1 MMKRM
6 MWSALL
12 LATGAAIVPLRA
24 EIIEQVLVKVNG
36 EIITQTEFEK
46 RQLQELQGRPELAKL
61 SPNSPQF
68 AQAIAE
74 SAPALILGAVDD
86 LLWLQRAKEHGWALT
101 DDKITEI
108 IGRIRKEQRLE
119 DEGTFKRALAS
130 EGLTEADLRR
140 NIERGALIQQVQQAD
155 VMEKISVTEEEIRG
169 YYDAH
174 KQEFTTAAE
183 VMLREVLI
191 PIPTSER
198 GINVA
203 EDEAARAKAEDV
215 RKRLL
220 EGEPFPKLAAEVS
233 AASSKANGG
242 LIGPYKVDELAEEF
256 RKKLQT
262 LKVGDI
268 TEVMAGTRGYQILKL
283 ESRSETKILPLDDAR
298 PAVSRKVAE
307 QKARGDTL
315 KYLEKLRSQAKIDFR
330 NKELEKAYE
339 KALAQRRESAGLP
352 TPPPVKS

>member
-155 VMEKISVTEEEIRG
+155 VMEKISVTEEEIRA

-233 AASSKANGG
+233 SASSKANGG
-242 LIGPYKVDELAEEF
+242 LIGPFKVDELAE
-256 RKKLQT
+256 KLQT

-315 KYLEKLRSQAKIDFR
+315 KYLERLRSQAKITWR
-330 NKELEKAYE
+330 NKELEKAYD

-352 TPPPVKS
+352 TPPPAKS